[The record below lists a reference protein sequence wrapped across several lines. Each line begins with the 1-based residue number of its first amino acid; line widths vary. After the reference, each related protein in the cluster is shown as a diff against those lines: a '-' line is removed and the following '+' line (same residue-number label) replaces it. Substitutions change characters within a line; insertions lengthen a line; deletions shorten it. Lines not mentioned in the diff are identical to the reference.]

1 MIKNFED
8 ICDQVLQNLVLKEDH
23 ISNHRVQTMLK
34 AFTYNYLDI
43 DYKESAFSQKL
54 INTISNL
61 QDQCMIFKPG
71 KEKAQ
76 AQIQRLKEVSQ
87 TG

>member
-8 ICDQVLQNLVLKEDH
+8 ICDQVLQDLVLTEGHK
-23 ISNHRVQTMLK
+23 SNHRLQTTLK

-54 INTISNL
+54 IKNS
-61 QDQCMIFKPG
+61 
-71 KEKAQ
+71 
-76 AQIQRLKEVSQ
+76 KEV
-87 TG
+87 